1 MSLLH
6 FRPVPLFIPE
16 EVPYKIY
23 QFIQKCYDNRLN
35 ASLSTIHEADIY
47 LSQLDGGG
55 ILYTYF
61 KDLVYQ
67 LHQEY
72 DIQDKSIIAFLVYY
86 IKTPLLIIDDPML
99 IQPGQLIRGLDKKF
113 ISSFIK
119 LSIEDR
125 LNFILSLNLDVNSWF
140 VKNGKLPVL
149 DYSLVDKCN
158 SYKTGGDNELE
169 LQYNFS
175 SYYDVTNN
183 ILLPNDKHVVPKEII
198 NEMVLGKYDIVTN
211 IRVNQLK
218 LLKTLYIKEKYV
230 EFTDDIEEYTLN
242 SIHDITSIQKAVT
255 INPFDYILPKNIK
268 KSIIKRH
275 DTYNKN
281 DNKILFLENESH
293 NYIVDIQLL
302 YKKYKVDIHKIINI
316 IYKKNNIGEFNSK
329 LESYILKNDLPQ
341 QIITFFELFYKCF
354 SEDLSYLPKTMKGD
368 LYSKYISDISIQD
381 ILPSN
386 LFETDPVY
394 IKIQPYFSEI
404 HYNIRSEYPN
414 YESLE

>member
-55 ILYTYF
+55 VLHTYF

-140 VKNGKLPVL
+140 VKNG
-149 DYSLVDKCN
+149 S
-158 SYKTGGDNELE
+158 
-169 LQYNFS
+169 
-175 SYYDVTNN
+175 
-183 ILLPNDKHVVPKEII
+183 
-198 NEMVLGKYDIVTN
+198 
-211 IRVNQLK
+211 
-218 LLKTLYIKEKYV
+218 
-230 EFTDDIEEYTLN
+230 
-242 SIHDITSIQKAVT
+242 
-255 INPFDYILPKNIK
+255 
-268 KSIIKRH
+268 
-275 DTYNKN
+275 
-281 DNKILFLENESH
+281 
-293 NYIVDIQLL
+293 
-302 YKKYKVDIHKIINI
+302 
-316 IYKKNNIGEFNSK
+316 
-329 LESYILKNDLPQ
+329 
-341 QIITFFELFYKCF
+341 
-354 SEDLSYLPKTMKGD
+354 
-368 LYSKYISDISIQD
+368 
-381 ILPSN
+381 
-386 LFETDPVY
+386 
-394 IKIQPYFSEI
+394 
-404 HYNIRSEYPN
+404 
-414 YESLE
+414 

>member
-6 FRPVPLFIPE
+6 FRPVPLFIPD

-55 ILYTYF
+55 VLYTYF

-99 IQPGQLIRGLDKKF
+99 IQPSQLIRGLDKKF

-125 LNFILSLNLDVNSWF
+125 LNFIISLNLDVNSWF

-158 SYKTGGDNELE
+158 AYKTDGDNELE

-183 ILLPNDKHVVPKEII
+183 FLLPNDKHVVPK
-198 NEMVLGKYDIVTN
+198 
-211 IRVNQLK
+211 
-218 LLKTLYIKEKYV
+218 
-230 EFTDDIEEYTLN
+230 
-242 SIHDITSIQKAVT
+242 
-255 INPFDYILPKNIK
+255 
-268 KSIIKRH
+268 
-275 DTYNKN
+275 
-281 DNKILFLENESH
+281 
-293 NYIVDIQLL
+293 
-302 YKKYKVDIHKIINI
+302 
-316 IYKKNNIGEFNSK
+316 
-329 LESYILKNDLPQ
+329 
-341 QIITFFELFYKCF
+341 
-354 SEDLSYLPKTMKGD
+354 
-368 LYSKYISDISIQD
+368 
-381 ILPSN
+381 
-386 LFETDPVY
+386 
-394 IKIQPYFSEI
+394 
-404 HYNIRSEYPN
+404 
-414 YESLE
+414 

>member
-55 ILYTYF
+55 VLHTYF

-175 SYYDVTNN
+175 GYYDVTNN
-183 ILLPNDKHVVPKEII
+183 VLLTNDINIVNVKEII
-198 NEMVLGKYDIVTN
+198 NEMILGKYDIVTN

-281 DNKILFLENESH
+281 DNKIFIC
-293 NYIVDIQLL
+293 IVRVLH
-302 YKKYKVDIHKIINI
+302 Y
-316 IYKKNNIGEFNSK
+316 
-329 LESYILKNDLPQ
+329 
-341 QIITFFELFYKCF
+341 
-354 SEDLSYLPKTMKGD
+354 LS
-368 LYSKYISDISIQD
+368 
-381 ILPSN
+381 
-386 LFETDPVY
+386 
-394 IKIQPYFSEI
+394 
-404 HYNIRSEYPN
+404 
-414 YESLE
+414 